1 VTPSRR
7 AIAATFVANGLG
19 APSFLARIPE
29 RQEDLGLSD
38 VRLGVVLGGLAL
50 GALLASVA
58 AGRAV
63 SAAGSRTVAVA
74 AGLTLGGLLWTA
86 GAAPTAPVLFAALIA
101 IGAADA
107 AMDIAMNTNGSAFE
121 VRAGRS
127 ILHGLHA
134 AWSLGALAAGLAAA
148 IAAARGLPLTLHL
161 VLAGAV
167 IVVLVVTSRPGLVRD
182 DHHVPATDG
191 AAASTTAGGWRRRW
205 RGPLVVIAA
214 ATVGGAII
222 EGAPVDW
229 GAVQLERFGVER
241 GASSL
246 AVAVFMAGM
255 VGARVF
261 GDRATDRFG
270 PRLVLRGGMTL
281 VVVGIGIG
289 AATAQPWAFAVGLL
303 LAGAGASGLFPLV
316 FSSATRIPGVAPGAG
331 AATVSLAARVG
342 FLVEPLLIGA
352 LAEWIGL
359 RGAFTVVAAVAACIA
374 LGAGRVVR

>member
-1 VTPSRR
+1 VSSRR

-19 APSFLARIPE
+19 GPSFLARIPE

-38 VRLGVVLGGLAL
+38 ARLGLVLGGLAL
-50 GALLASVA
+50 GALLASRA

-63 SAAGSRTVAVA
+63 SAAGSRTVVVV

-86 GAAPTAPVLFAALIA
+86 GAAPTAPVLFAALLA

-134 AWSLGALAAGLAAA
+134 AWSLGALAAGAVAAL
-148 IAAARGLPLTLHL
+148 AAARGLPLTVHL
-161 VLAGAV
+161 ALTGAV
-167 IVVLVVTSRPGLVRD
+167 IVTLVVVSRPGLVGE
-182 DHHVPATDG
+182 DHHF
-191 AAASTTAGGWRRRW
+191 AASDEDAGPSSTGRGRRRPW

-246 AVAVFMAGM
+246 AVAAFMAGM
-255 VGARVF
+255 VGGRLV

-270 PRLVLRGGMTL
+270 PLPVLRGGMIL
-281 VVVGIGIG
+281 VVAGIGLG
-289 AATAQPWAFAVGLL
+289 AATAQSWVFALGLL

-316 FSSATRIPGVAPGAG
+316 FSSATRIPGVPPGAG
-331 AATVSLAARVG
+331 AATVSLAARIG

-359 RGAFTVVAAVAACIA
+359 RGAFTVVAAVAACLA
-374 LGAGRVVR
+374 LVARRVVR